1 MPPGQRLKSIFQS
14 TAVPGNCSRFSN
26 TEVFGR
32 RSMLLS
38 ELTEATGD
46 PQIPTLPAVLNAIE
60 SRRHLDIFSRL
71 SWRGE
76 DLRDV
81 QVRVL
86 RFHSGRRCTLELV
99 VRTAGSVR
107 SLVGK
112 LYAEAGLPVSP
123 ALVRIRRGGFGA
135 MAAFSVPDP
144 RVFL

>member
-1 MPPGQRLKSIFQS
+1 MPPGPRLKSIFQS

-38 ELTEATGD
+38 ELTGATGD

-99 VRTAGSVR
+99 VRTAGGVR
-107 SLVGK
+107 ALVGK
-112 LYAEAGLPVSP
+112 VYAEDGLPVYQ
-123 ALVRIRRGGFGA
+123 AMVRISRGGFRPNA
-135 MAAFSVPDP
+135 FFSIPAA
-144 RVFL
+144 LG